1 MSPFQIEAGQ
11 FCTFIVN
18 RDGELSAC
26 GKGSY
31 GRLGLGDS
39 INHAMPKRVHLD
51 AVVKK
56 LSSSKRSDGHTL
68 ALTEEGTVYSWGDG
82 DYGKLGHGNCLTQ
95 KQPKLISGPLQGK
108 VVKYIRAGKNF
119 DESQIVYVH

>member
-1 MSPFQIEAGQ
+1 M
-11 FCTFIVN
+11 
-18 RDGELSAC
+18 
-26 GKGSY
+26 
-31 GRLGLGDS
+31 GLGDS
-39 INHAMPKRVHLD
+39 VNQALPKRVHLE

-95 KQPKLISGPLQGK
+95 KQPKLITGPLQGK
-108 VVKYIRAGKNF
+108 IVKCIHAGKKTKKLKTHHCNF
-119 DESQIVYVH
+119 SNQISEIMIL